1 MKGFGGRSSWWSS
14 PVASFPR
21 GKWNNNFLLIGTPLK
36 VSLSP
41 QRTLWAVCT
50 IIVILHTGKH
60 ANRSK
65 IMYKMVELGFKL
77 RWVDSQACHV
87 TLAPQAAEKSLSP
100 RERAGSRGA
109 SQGAQAL
116 ASGQSVGTL
125 AVAGGKPR
133 QCCQRRMDHGSLCL
147 HVRHGISGINDLQ
160 LHVAA

>member
-1 MKGFGGRSSWWSS
+1 M
-14 PVASFPR
+14 
-21 GKWNNNFLLIGTPLK
+21 
-36 VSLSP
+36 
-41 QRTLWAVCT
+41 CT

-77 RWVDSQACHV
+77 RWVDSQACRVHRNI

-125 AVAGGKPR
+125 AAAGGKSHQR
-133 QCCQRRMDHGSLCL
+133 CQQDDGSRVTLSPCAPWNSMKESESEVAQSCPTLCDPTDCSL
-147 HVRHGISGINDLQ
+147 PGSEEPLSPWSFPGKSTGVGSHLV
-160 LHVAA
+160 